1 MIPLFPPPQKKTKKI
16 SDLPKAIND
25 NWSPIYF
32 FFQFYILVTDC
43 PDCVSFTTIRT
54 QLKETKYAQTLQC
67 GNKYTFT
74 VRAQTTADVLTQ
86 ESNDTLEIASPVG
99 KVENFSVKSSD
110 THRDNSTHRDGMVAA
125 KCSVMKWAPPK
136 ENDSSS
142 AQVL

>member
-1 MIPLFPPPQKKTKKI
+1 MIPLFPPPPKKKKI

-32 FFQFYILVTDC
+32 FFQFYILITDC

-74 VRAQTTADVLTQ
+74 VRAQTTANVLTQ

-99 KVENFSVKSSD
+99 KVENFSVTSSD
-110 THRDNSTHRDGMVAA
+110 THKDNSTHRDDMAAA